1 MFSCALFF
9 GKVGMPAAVIVF
21 EFDFVKVILVSCS
34 GGIIGT
40 IVFTYL
46 SAGLLKWW
54 KTFKNKRFPSTQT
67 STFKKSNRRIVRLK
81 NRFGLTGI
89 AVLTPFL
96 LSIPVGAFI
105 AERFYKDKKKVITA
119 ISISVVAWSFLL
131 YGVFYLFYNQ
141 LQGWIF

>member
-54 KTFKNKRFPSTQT
+54 KIFKNKRFPSNKT

-119 ISISVVAWSFLL
+119 ISLSVVAWSFFL